1 MRFFWPIITSV
12 FLVACGEGDPVNL
25 QSAISTTNSTQSTAV
40 QTSTACQKVSY
51 SSTLFEST
59 EPDRIAEQWYLERLG
74 IVDTAFN
81 RSTNKTNTN
90 PVTVAVLDQKI
101 DYNHPDLRR
110 NLDLNNSCHFS
121 ESSNIY
127 QSVEHATE
135 VSGIIAA
142 DNSNNAG
149 INGIAT
155 HTLIRGFNILNSKG
169 SNTEW
174 GVALGAADSTQAD
187 GVDIFNQSY
196 GYPIPDDNGFVNYQ
210 DNSVLAEGILSEAV
224 QSRRSGKGALY
235 FKAAGNFYESTTP
248 CSTYNR
254 KLPYQ
259 SANMDPDNNIPYN
272 IVVGSVDEQDK
283 RACYSASG
291 SSLFFVAPGNQL
303 LATSS
308 NNQYEL
314 FSGTS
319 AATPVA
325 SGIAALILE
334 RHPNLG
340 WRDVRHIML
349 ASAEQVDEKIQPV
362 SLSLSDGTYIAEP
375 QWQTNGAEY
384 QYHNW
389 YGFGR
394 LNASKA
400 LAMAGN
406 YGGLLPT
413 QQIKTSSLIT
423 PSQSI
428 PDNSVKG
435 AQSVYSDNNNLRVES
450 VQLSIN
456 LTHARLADLSIE
468 LISPSGMRSILLTPR
483 NGYAVPSSQTRFDFV
498 LLSQAFYGE
507 TSQGEWTLKVV
518 DTKSGVI
525 GTLND
530 WTMTLYGHTLN

>member
-1 MRFFWPIITSV
+1 MRSFWLVITCIFV
-12 FLVACGEGDPVNL
+12 VACGESNSVPVQL
-25 QSAISTTNSTQSTAV
+25 ATDHSSSTTSQP
-40 QTSTACQKVSY
+40 STACQAVNYDSEAPK
-51 SSTLFEST
+51 STD
-59 EPDRIAEQWYLERLG
+59 PDQVGEQWYLKTLGVLDSAWNRL
-74 IVDTAFN
+74 ITRTTTSN
-81 RSTNKTNTN
+81 
-90 PVTVAVLDQKI
+90 VTVAVLDKRI
-101 DYNHPDLRR
+101 DYNHPDLYI
-110 NLDLNNSCHFS
+110 NLDFQKSCHFT
-121 ESSNIY
+121 ESTSL
-127 QSVEHATE
+127 SKPTEHATE
-135 VSGIIAA
+135 VAGIIAA

-155 HTLIRGFNILNSKG
+155 HTKIRGFNILNSDG
-169 SNTEW
+169 GNTEW
-174 GVALGAADSTQAD
+174 GIALGAKDSTQAD

-196 GYPIPDDNGFVNYQ
+196 GYPIPDGNEFISYQ

-248 CSTYNR
+248 CSTYTR

-272 IVVGSVDEQDK
+272 IVVGSVDKQDK

-303 LATSS
+303 LATSP

-325 SGIAALILE
+325 SGVAALILE
-334 RHPNLG
+334 RYPNLG

-362 SLSLSDGTYIAEP
+362 VLTLSDGTYIAEP
-375 QWQTNGAEY
+375 EWQTNGAKY

-394 LNASKA
+394 LNATKA
-400 LAMAGN
+400 LTMAGN

-413 QQIKTSSLIT
+413 QQIKTGSLIA

-435 AQSVYSDNNNLRVES
+435 AQSVYSDNSNLIVES

-468 LISPSGMRSILLTPR
+468 LISPSGMRSILLTPE

-498 LLSQAFYGE
+498 LISQAFYGE

-518 DTKSGVI
+518 DTKSGVT

-530 WTMTLYGHTLN
+530 WAMTLYGHTLN